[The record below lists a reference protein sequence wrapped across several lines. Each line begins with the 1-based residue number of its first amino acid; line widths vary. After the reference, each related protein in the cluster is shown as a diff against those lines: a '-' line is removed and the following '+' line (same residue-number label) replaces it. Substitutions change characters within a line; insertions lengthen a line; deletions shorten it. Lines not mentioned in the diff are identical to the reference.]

1 MSPRAGGGLSI
12 QQRTPAQ
19 AGASVSSGE
28 PPRRRG
34 PQYPAAS
41 PREGGGLSRQ
51 AQGLP
56 IQARL
61 FRTPKSLRKTQPQ
74 RRAAIGSR
82 KDTKT
87 QRGQRSPKSSPSGES
102 LSCAREPPRRR
113 GPQSASKADPNA
125 PFPPSLEGGAGGGCT
140 TPEAPRTPAPRHKKC
155 VSRRDRRGT
164 ERRRGVRLPGPPV
177 ALRFAGGDGAA
188 LVHRAISRAAADQVS
203 PRIGGGLSRQAQPS
217 SSGESLH
224 QTAIP
229 AQSVAAAPCRNWFTR
244 RREGSSALSRGRI
257 SLHSGGDR
265 MWVKDQ
271 RPI

>member
-1 MSPRAGGGLSI
+1 VSPRAGGGLSI

-125 PFPPSLEGGAGGGCT
+125 PFPPPLGEG
-140 TPEAPRTPAPRHKKC
+140 P
-155 VSRRDRRGT
+155 
-164 ERRRGVRLPGPPV
+164 
-177 ALRFAGGDGAA
+177 GAA
-188 LVHRAISRAAADQVS
+188 VQHPKPRAPLHPGSRSVFHAETAEEKRDAEGFGCPARPLRSGSRVVMG
-203 PRIGGGLSRQAQPS
+203 PRSFTGQYL
-217 SSGESLH
+217 
-224 QTAIP
+224 
-229 AQSVAAAPCRNWFTR
+229 APLLTR
-244 RREGSSALSRGRI
+244 
-257 SLHSGGDR
+257 
-265 MWVKDQ
+265 
-271 RPI
+271 